1 MYSLLQVERYSCQF
15 NNNTIQSH
23 FKHNP
28 ESNIVPT
35 AGFLVH
41 FCQVWKGIWDF
52 NSISEENAKNIH
64 NCSVADKL
72 SLYKSS
78 NKKLPACWYK

>member
-1 MYSLLQVERYSCQF
+1 LPA
-15 NNNTIQSH
+15 NNTIQSH
-23 FKHNP
+23 FKHNS

-35 AGFLVH
+35 AGAFGT
-41 FCQVWKGIWDF
+41 FACQVWKGIMDF
-52 NSISEENAKNIH
+52 NSVSEENAKNIH

-78 NKKLPACWYK
+78 NKKLPVGINKQRQLA

>member
-1 MYSLLQVERYSCQF
+1 MER
-15 NNNTIQSH
+15 N
-23 FKHNP
+23 K
-28 ESNIVPT
+28 
-35 AGFLVH
+35 
-41 FCQVWKGIWDF
+41 WDF

-78 NKKLPACWYK
+78 NKNFLLVGINKQRQLA